1 MTKFMTQL
9 DHLSNLLTV
18 LAGRIAFVLS
28 PAATSAHSLPA
39 PFETERRYIMA
50 ACLYTLQLAWSSLC
64 LPLYL
69 DLKRRVGELSQGTAA
84 TAAERRRTQE
94 RVELLLK
101 QMHQTT
107 LRAARMVA
115 QSVKNAPSLAF
126 LTHLTQERLGTW
138 AEVLMEAKTVEE
150 GGEGITREEKEE
162 DLKWCVC
169 FFPLSE

>member
-1 MTKFMTQL
+1 MTQL
-9 DHLSNLLTV
+9 DHLSNLLTI

-69 DLKRRVGELSQGTAA
+69 DLKRRVAELGQGTAA
-84 TAAERRRTQE
+84 SAAERRRTQE

-107 LRAARMVA
+107 LKAARMVA

-126 LTHLTQERLGTW
+126 LTHLTQERLGIW
-138 AEVLMEAKTVEE
+138 AEILLQAKTVEE
-150 GGEGITREEKEE
+150 GGEGITEEEKNS
-162 DLKWCVC
+162 DLCW
-169 FFPLSE
+169 